1 MGQLGLLAEALRY
14 PAPGRLDLLRQN
26 GMELVDENCKSA
38 YSHFINGIS
47 RLSLG
52 DWEELH
58 TRTLD
63 LNPPAAPYIGY
74 QTWGDNYQRGTF
86 MSMMNRAIAAHQ
98 VDSDGELPDHLI
110 PVLRLVDAL
119 DEPLD
124 ELIEVLSPAVDRIHA
139 AMEKDDPTNPYVNLM
154 KAIAITCSSIMRTS
168 IPTGNRN

>member
-1 MGQLGLLAEALRY
+1 MGQFVLLAEALRY
-14 PAPGRLDLLRQN
+14 PAPGRLDILTQN
-26 GMELVDENCKSA
+26 GMELADESCKKA
-38 YSHFINGIS
+38 YSRFISGIS

-98 VDSDGELPDHLI
+98 VDGEGELPDHLI

-119 DEPLD
+119 NEPLD

-139 AMEKDDPTNPYVNLM
+139 ALEKADPTNPYLNLM
-154 KAIAITCSSIMRTS
+154 QAIAIACSSLMRTTK
-168 IPTGNRN
+168 PAVNGK